1 MVGDD
6 RPPILEQIDVRQ
18 GLSLLAVAPGGDKAA
33 VALIMNDESKQSTI
47 LLYGLGTDRPAEVRV
62 NGLVRDLLFAPDGM
76 SVFGLLHRPAKKR
89 EGETYLLGIGLDPA
103 KSRRLLRAPPSAR
116 ALDYWPARNALLI
129 AARNEIRT
137 LKLPDLRSGPLY
149 RILGENLAVASL
161 GRGGRILV
169 GQESGIVEVDLND
182 PPGETE
188 MPARDRLESP
198 EPVVSLAAAV
208 DGSGALARLADGSV
222 HAVVFSPLRIDVAAT
237 SAVLAERARGPSTEP
252 EAEIAAPAAVEPE
265 APTLEPEPT
274 VAEAEPEPTEP
285 EPRAAEPEPGIAEP
299 ASAEP
304 EPAAEPPAVEPEAA
318 ASGAAVAAEPG
329 RKTETEPPP
338 HAEGH
343 QVSGHIDGPAAD
355 RVAAVVL
362 LGPDNI
368 LREAQRVQPGSDGW
382 WWADG
387 LQPGRYRIQL
397 DGGGETVLL
406 TQPPFVLLEVETGKP
421 VRAAEI
427 RVLEAL

>member
-1 MVGDD
+1 
-6 RPPILEQIDVRQ
+6 
-18 GLSLLAVAPGGDKAA
+18 
-33 VALIMNDESKQSTI
+33 
-47 LLYGLGTDRPAEVRV
+47 
-62 NGLVRDLLFAPDGM
+62 
-76 SVFGLLHRPAKKR
+76 
-89 EGETYLLGIGLDPA
+89 
-103 KSRRLLRAPPSAR
+103 
-116 ALDYWPARNALLI
+116 
-129 AARNEIRT
+129 
-137 LKLPDLRSGPLY
+137 
-149 RILGENLAVASL
+149 
-161 GRGGRILV
+161 
-169 GQESGIVEVDLND
+169 
-182 PPGETE
+182 

-274 VAEAEPEPTEP
+274 VVEAEPEPTEP
-285 EPRAAEPEPGIAEP
+285 EPRAAQPEPGIAGP

-304 EPAAEPPAVEPEAA
+304 ESAAEPPAVEPEAA
-318 ASGAAVAAEPG
+318 ASGAAVAAEAG
-329 RKTETEPPP
+329 RKTETKPPP
-338 HAEGH
+338 QAQGH

-368 LREAQRVQPGSDGW
+368 LREAQRVEPGSDGW

-406 TQPPFVLLEVETGKP
+406 TQPPFVLLEVEAGKP